1 MARYLLS
8 AMPFTGHVRPMLAVA
23 EALVARGHDV
33 RLYTGAAFARAV
45 EASGARFVPWRAA
58 PDFDENDVAATFPR
72 LEGRKGFRQMLVNVE
87 EVFIGTSPPQVEDL
101 RAEAEREPW
110 DAMAGDEMSIG
121 TAQYAELTGSP
132 WATLAVVPLSLAG
145 PQGPPGGMGLTP
157 GTNPL
162 TQARDALL
170 RAAVPLISRSLK
182 KPIAEARTAV
192 GLAPTN
198 LTLDRLAF
206 SPQLVVA
213 TGVPSLDFGRTDRPA
228 QLHFVGRLAP
238 ASAPSRERPPWWGD
252 LDEGRPIVHVTQGT
266 QNIDPADLIRP
277 AIEALEG
284 RDVLVVVTTGVRGRD
299 ELPFAVPANVRVAG
313 FVPHDAL
320 LPRVETMITNGGW
333 GGTLG
338 ALAHGIPLVI
348 AGGDL
353 DKPEIAARV
362 AWSGAGVN
370 LRTGT
375 PTAAQVA
382 AGYERVARDASFRAS
397 AGRVAAELS
406 GAGGAPRAAE
416 LLERLLRA

>member
-1 MARYLLS
+1 MARFLLS

-23 EALVARGHDV
+23 EALAARGHDV
-33 RLYTGAAFARAV
+33 RLYTGAAFAAAV
-45 EASGARFVPWRAA
+45 EASGARLVPWRTA
-58 PDFDENDVAATFPR
+58 PDFDENDLAATFPR
-72 LEGRKGFRQMLVNVE
+72 LEGRKGLRQLLVNIE
-87 EVFIGTSPPQVEDL
+87 DVFIRTSPAQVEDL

-121 TAQYAELTGSP
+121 IAQYAELAGAP
-132 WATLAVVPLSLAG
+132 CATVTVLPLNLAG
-145 PQGPPGGMGLTP
+145 PQGPPSGLGLAP

-182 KPIAEARTAV
+182 KPIAAARAAV
-192 GLAPTN
+192 GLAPTK

-228 QLHFVGRLAP
+228 HLHFVGRLEP
-238 ASAPSRERPPWWGD
+238 ASAPSSELPRWWHD
-252 LDEGRPIVHVTQGT
+252 LDDRRIVHVTQGT

-277 AIEALEG
+277 AIKALEG

-299 ELPFAVPANVRVAG
+299 ELPFAVPANVRAAG
-313 FVPHDAL
+313 FVPYDAL

-362 AWSGAGVN
+362 AWSGAGVD

-382 AGYERVARDASFRAS
+382 AGYERATDASYRAS

-406 GAGGAPRAAE
+406 EAGGAPRAAV
-416 LLERLLRA
+416 LLERLLGA